1 MTGRKLKIG
10 LLAASGA
17 IILGLGGAF
26 YQSQRQDVA
35 RSNDRVVAQKGSPDG
50 RVTAFVVMREADS
63 LSADVM
69 KVFVAPRGR
78 PWSDGRMVMLGRRFS
93 SFGELDWL
101 RDDRLCL
108 LASTD
113 GVEEQVNRVWL
124 EERDLRFQVHPDA
137 DACERGNW
145 A

>member
-1 MTGRKLKIG
+1 MAT
-10 LLAASGA
+10 GA
-17 IILGLGGAF
+17 IILGLGGVL
-26 YQSQRQDVA
+26 YQSQRQDIA
-35 RSNDRVVAQKGSPDG
+35 RSNDRVVAHKDSPDG
-50 RVTAFVVMREADS
+50 RITAFVVMREADS

-78 PWSDGRMVMLGRRFS
+78 SWSDGRMVMVGRRFS

-108 LASTD
+108 LASAD
-113 GVEEQVNRVWL
+113 GVEEKVDRVRM
-124 EERDLRFQVHPDA
+124 EDRELRFQVHPDA
-137 DACERGNW
+137 DACERGSW